1 MSAHGK
7 TRSVKQDNQ
16 IARLLDSSTVDDAKS
31 TELAELSE
39 LDRDGL
45 EVFRTAWADLDA
57 ERRRRILGRLVEL
70 AEENVELNF
79 NEIFKLCLNDP
90 DEEVRAQAIAGLW
103 EDEET
108 ALVVP
113 LLARLQDD
121 PSDRVRASAASAL
134 GRFTL
139 LGEHGK
145 VRAELVQRMKTAL
158 LSVLNDERANEEVRR
173 RALESLSPLSV
184 PEVKKAIASAYA
196 RGDER
201 IKIGAIYAM
210 GRNCDPEWIPILF
223 RELKSADAERRFE
236 AATALGELGDSDAVP
251 RLIDLGDDPDA
262 EVRTAVLQSLGK
274 IGGTKAKEYL
284 QSCMSSRNE
293 SVRELARQALD
304 ELQGNEDPLSM
315 PL

>member
-1 MSAHGK
+1 M
-7 TRSVKQDNQ
+7 KQNDQ
-16 IARLLDSSTVDDAKS
+16 IARLLDSSTLGDAKS
-31 TELAELSE
+31 VELAELSE

-45 EVFRTAWADLDA
+45 EAFRTAWEDLLA
-57 ERRRRILGRLVEL
+57 ERRRRVLSRLVEL
-70 AEENVELNF
+70 AENNVELNF

-90 DEEVRAQAIAGLW
+90 DEEVRALAISGLW

-108 ALVVP
+108 ALVIP

-121 PSDRVRASAASAL
+121 PSDRVKASAASAL

-145 VRAELVQRMKTAL
+145 LRHELVEKMKTVL
-158 LSVLNDERANEEVRR
+158 LSVLNDETANEEVRR
-173 RALESLSPLSV
+173 RALESLSPLSI

-223 RELKSADAERRFE
+223 KELNNADAERRFE

-251 RLIDLGDDPDA
+251 KLIDLGNDPDA

-293 SVRELARQALD
+293 AVKESARQALD
-304 ELQGNEDPLSM
+304 ELQANEDPLSM

>member
-1 MSAHGK
+1 M
-7 TRSVKQDNQ
+7 KQRNQ
-16 IARLLDSSTVDDAKS
+16 IAKLLDSSTVDDAKHA
-31 TELAELSE
+31 ELADLSE

-45 EVFRTAWADLDA
+45 EAFRIEWADLEA
-57 ERRRRILGRLVEL
+57 ERKRRILSRLLDL
-70 AEENVELNF
+70 AEDNVELNF
-79 NEIFKLCLNDP
+79 DEIFKLCLNDP
-90 DEEVRAQAIAGLW
+90 DEEVRAQAISGLW

-121 PSDRVRASAASAL
+121 PSDRVKASAASAL
-134 GRFTL
+134 GRFVL

-145 VRAELVQRMKTAL
+145 IRAELVEGLKTAL
-158 LSVLNDERANEEVRR
+158 LSVLNDEKANAEVRR

-201 IKIGAIYAM
+201 MRVGAIYAM

-223 RELKSADAERRFE
+223 KELKNAEAERRFE

-251 RLIDLGDDPDA
+251 RLIELGDDPDA

-284 QSCMSSRNE
+284 QSCMSSRSE
-293 SVRELARQALD
+293 AVRESARQALA
-304 ELQGNEDPLSM
+304 ELQANEDPLSM